1 MRLERPGFGS
11 ATVPA
16 LARRPDPLEATPM
29 RRRARLLAILAVPML
44 VLSVVGSAAGASV
57 IEDYARVIRSRH
69 ASAAFLLVDGC
80 RQVEVF
86 VSAMDGT
93 FGARGG
99 RINKQGLLG
108 VFYAERDV
116 CGVPGPKGFPV
127 TYAAD
132 AMTLDRLGSTPRF
145 DRAWVRASL
154 TGLDSDGN
162 EVVIGL
168 DLAWSPIGPY
178 ERSRVSGNGWFP
190 ANGQRG
196 AHVHTFSHGL
206 RVDATASG
214 SLTLNGTSMAL
225 APTSDASLEQVRY
238 FCQVI
243 QHPHGGFDV
252 DC

>member
-1 MRLERPGFGS
+1 
-11 ATVPA
+11 
-16 LARRPDPLEATPM
+16 M
-29 RRRARLLAILAVPML
+29 RRHTRFLALLAVLAIAVLML
-44 VLSVVGSAAGASV
+44 TAAGSVAGASV

-69 ASAAFLLVDGC
+69 ASAAFVQVDGC

-86 VSAMDGT
+86 VSAMDGK
-93 FGARGG
+93 FGSRDG

-108 VFYAERDV
+108 VFYAERDI

-127 TYAAD
+127 RYAAD
-132 AMTLDRLGSTPRF
+132 AMTLDGLGSTPRF
-145 DRAWVRASL
+145 DRAWVRATL
-154 TGLDSDGN
+154 VGMDSEGQ

-168 DLAWSPIGPY
+168 DLSWSPTGPY
-178 ERSRVSGNGWFP
+178 ERSRISGNGWFP

-196 AHVHTFSHGL
+196 AHVHTFSHGM
-206 RVDATASG
+206 RADATARG
-214 SLTLNGTSMAL
+214 TLTLNGQATVL

>member
-1 MRLERPGFGS
+1 MH
-11 ATVPA
+11 
-16 LARRPDPLEATPM
+16 
-29 RRRARLLAILAVPML
+29 RRARLLAMLAVPVL
-44 VLSVVGSAAGASV
+44 VLTAIGPAASASV

-69 ASAAFLLVDGC
+69 ASAAFLQVDGC

-99 RINKQGLLG
+99 RVNKQGLIG
-108 VFYAERDV
+108 VLYVERDI
-116 CGVPGPKGFPV
+116 CGEPGPKGFPV

-132 AMTLDRLGSTPRF
+132 GMTLDRLGSTPQF
-145 DRAWVRASL
+145 GRAWVRGSVPAV
-154 TGLDSDGN
+154 DSDGN
-162 EVVIGL
+162 PVVIGL
-168 DLAWSPIGPY
+168 DLAWSPVGDY

-190 ANGQRG
+190 ASGQRG

-206 RVDATASG
+206 RADALAWG
-214 SLTLNGTSMAL
+214 SISLNGQTLEL

>member
-1 MRLERPGFGS
+1 MRH
-11 ATVPA
+11 
-16 LARRPDPLEATPM
+16 
-29 RRRARLLAILAVPML
+29 RARFLAVLALP
-44 VLSVVGSAAGASV
+44 VLLLTTFGEAAGASV

-69 ASAAFLLVDGC
+69 ASAAFLQVDGC

-86 VSAMDGT
+86 VSAMDGK
-93 FGARGG
+93 FGSRGG

-108 VFYAERDV
+108 VFYAERDI
-116 CGVPGPKGFPV
+116 CGLPGPKGFPV

-145 DRAWVRASL
+145 DRAWVRGSL
-154 TGLDSDGN
+154 GGLDSDGN

-168 DLAWSPIGPY
+168 NLAWAPIGSY
-178 ERSRVSGNGWFP
+178 EHSRVSGNGWFP

-196 AHVHTFSHGL
+196 AHVHTFSHGM
-206 RVDATASG
+206 RADAAAWG
-214 SLTLNGTSMAL
+214 SLSLNGQTIEL

-238 FCQVI
+238 FCQAI

>member
-1 MRLERPGFGS
+1 MRH
-11 ATVPA
+11 
-16 LARRPDPLEATPM
+16 
-29 RRRARLLAILAVPML
+29 RARFLAVLALP
-44 VLSVVGSAAGASV
+44 VLLLTTFGEAAGASV

-69 ASAAFLLVDGC
+69 ASAAFLQVDGC

-86 VSAMDGT
+86 VSAMDGK
-93 FGARGG
+93 FGSRGG

-108 VFYAERDV
+108 VFYAERDI

-145 DRAWVRASL
+145 DRAWVRGNL
-154 TGLDSDGN
+154 VGMDSEGQ

-168 DLAWSPIGPY
+168 DLNWSPIGPY
-178 ERSRVSGNGWFP
+178 ERSRISGNGWFP

-196 AHVHTFSHGL
+196 AHVHTFSHGM
-206 RVDATASG
+206 RADATAMG
-214 SLTLNGTSMAL
+214 TLTLDGQAIVL